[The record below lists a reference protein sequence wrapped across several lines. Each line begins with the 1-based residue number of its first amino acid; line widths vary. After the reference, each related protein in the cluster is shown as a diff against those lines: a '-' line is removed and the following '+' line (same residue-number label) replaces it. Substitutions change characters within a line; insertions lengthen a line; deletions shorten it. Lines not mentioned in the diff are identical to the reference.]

1 MQCVSDCVAMM
12 GTGGERDEELILSGQ
27 LSEISSTIYV
37 SSTESTCS
45 PSVTQTHG
53 AVPGVGFITERPLTA
68 AARGVA
74 KRSSGAVNMITKRFL
89 FLLILPSLSLC
100 APQLQ
105 QTLSDDIVVP
115 DLANPFGSSED
126 NRRLLQSYIKSS
138 LKEGQTS
145 PELNTREQEVFF
157 LFSLYDYDRSGQM
170 DGLEL
175 MQLLTDFLTY
185 HEMLP
190 KSADSVVS
198 LVDYLLQTQD
208 LNQDGLLAPSDLL
221 SSSTIDHQQENK
233 IVPPAEEALNQE
245 QTHTKSEN
253 GVSET
258 QQDTEVNQES
268 EHENRTQDSAK
279 EENMGAENHN
289 QIPEKLEEH
298 QN

>member
-1 MQCVSDCVAMM
+1 M
-12 GTGGERDEELILSGQ
+12 
-27 LSEISSTIYV
+27 
-37 SSTESTCS
+37 
-45 PSVTQTHG
+45 
-53 AVPGVGFITERPLTA
+53 ERPLTA
-68 AARGVA
+68 AARGVT
-74 KRSSGAVNMITKRFL
+74 KRSSGAVNMITARL
-89 FLLILPSLSLC
+89 VFLLILPSLSLC
-100 APQLQ
+100 SPQLQ

-190 KSADSVVS
+190 ESADTVVS

-208 LNQDGLLAPSDLL
+208 LNQDGLLAPLELL
-221 SSSTIDHQQENK
+221 SSTIDHKQENK
-233 IVPPAEEALNQE
+233 FVPTDPPAEEALNHE
-245 QTHTKSEN
+245 QTHTKSED

-258 QQDTEVNQES
+258 HQQDAEDNQES
-268 EHENRTQDSAK
+268 EHENGTQDSAK
-279 EENMGAENHN
+279 EENMEAENHN
-289 QIPEKLEEH
+289 QIA
-298 QN
+298 